1 MKRADY
7 LPLMLGKTMG
17 AYYYDRVPMDVRQWA
32 VYSAE
37 ESLERGKAFKDETD
51 VRSFL
56 DGVLVSDA
64 WQERFPAM
72 TDIELIIT
80 GPPAETEVGAVTF
93 SAGAPSTTDPLG
105 SATIWMHTRMLN
117 EMVLLHELAH
127 CIQPRYLGEIKPT
140 KSKDPEEFLSSGA
153 SGHGHD
159 PYFQSAFVWLCE
171 QFGTTDT
178 HDQLREAYDHFG
190 HPAASEH
197 ALWEMQER
205 NRYWTPM
212 EVQRSAAILSRL
224 EQDRAEFTAAF
235 PQLAE
240 KAAQRRQE
248 FQEQRPPGTR
258 FGGLFWDL
266 REFCHRV
273 PKKRVAEI
281 ISRVVPCKTSDLTRL
296 ERLEHPPETEK
307 DARLAVYYAVALGA
321 DPIWARTAFG
331 VTRLDPK
338 VPMHELIKINR
349 PWVLLVR
356 QLNRMLRER
365 PPYWTG
371 AGPR

>member
-17 AYYYDRVPMDVRQWA
+17 AYYHDRVPQDVRQWA
-32 VYSAE
+32 VYAAE
-37 ESLERGKAFKDETD
+37 ESLEPGATFADEAAA
-51 VRSFL
+51 RSFL
-56 DGVLVSDA
+56 DRILASDT
-64 WQERFPAM
+64 WHQHFPAM
-72 TDIELIIT
+72 TDIELIVKT
-80 GPPAETEVGAVTF
+80 PGDGDAVTF
-93 SAGAPSTTDPLG
+93 SAAAPSTTDPLG
-105 SATIWMHTRMLN
+105 SATIWIHTRMMN

-127 CIQPRYLGEIKPT
+127 CVQPRYLGEIKQP
-140 KSKDPEEFLSSGA
+140 KNKDPEAGLPSDA

-159 PYFQSAFVWLCE
+159 TYFQATFVWLCE

-178 HDQLREAYDHFG
+178 HHQLREAYVHFG
-190 HPAASEH
+190 HPAASEES
-197 ALWEMQER
+197 LWEMQQR
-205 NRYWTPM
+205 TLYWTPL
-212 EVQRSAAILSRL
+212 EVLRSATILSRL

-248 FQEQRPPGTR
+248 FEEQRPPGTR

-266 REFCHRV
+266 RDFCHRV
-273 PKKRVAEI
+273 SKKRVAEI

-321 DPIWARTAFG
+321 DPSWARTAFG
-331 VTRLDPK
+331 VTRFHPK
-338 VPMHELIKINR
+338 VPMSDLIKINR

-356 QLNRMLRER
+356 RLNRMLRER
-365 PPYWTG
+365 QPYWTG